1 MSNTAT
7 VTSTEQSPTTKV
19 TPLVRHSRRDSW
31 GRAIMLW
38 ERDHKRGYQFEDG
51 EVRVFAEGYY
61 GLLEPARKP
70 DPLLRNQ
77 LLQKARDSGLLDF
90 MQKGKSGGR
99 SSRPSGPKPTVADQ
113 ITLFSNEFVAGFL
126 DEEWVKAYRSRD
138 KGRIKRLRDPAIADA
153 KQRLSKAGLDE
164 CIEAGRYP
172 EVFARVVE
180 VLAKT
185 DLVSRKQLEIFEGV
199 EVDRDLAVAMRDYLH
214 DVRTGELE
222 PMARLRRDLA
232 RFGVRKIAWTALT
245 APRALLHPDDHMCVR
260 PSMLRAQAKN
270 IMPRHAP
277 GRQPN
282 ADDYARC
289 LEVAMTVRKQLTEA
303 DLAPRDL
310 FDVTDF
316 MWATLRPAV
325 KDDLQNAML
334 ERTTDTS
341 LS

>member
-1 MSNTAT
+1 MSNIAT
-7 VTSTEQSPTTKV
+7 VTSADQTPTTKV

-31 GRAIMLW
+31 GRAIMVW
-38 ERDHKRGYQFEDG
+38 EREHKRGYQFEDG

-77 LLQKARDSGLLDF
+77 LMQQARESGLLERT
-90 MQKGKSGGR
+90 QKGRKSGGK
-99 SSRPSGPKPTVADQ
+99 SSGPKPTVADQ
-113 ITLFSNEFVAGFL
+113 ITLFSNEFVAGFR

-153 KQRLSKAGLDE
+153 KQRLSKADLDA
-164 CIEAGRYP
+164 CIEAGRYGD
-172 EVFARVVE
+172 VFARVVE
-180 VLAKT
+180 VLGKT
-185 DLVSRKQLEIFEGV
+185 DLVTKKQLEIFENL

-232 RFGVRKIAWTALT
+232 RFGVRKIAWTVLT

-260 PSMLRAQAKN
+260 PSMVRAQAKN

-316 MWATLRPAV
+316 MWSTLRPAV
-325 KDDLQNAML
+325 KDDLKKAML
-334 ERTTDTS
+334 ERTTDTT